1 MQLDAAVHWA
11 LNVFRHKMCKFSHS
25 FLHRMPL
32 WSSWTGLICL
42 RACLKMIQRQ
52 RCYTVCL
59 EWLLFFK
66 HILCCLCFL
75 IHADML
81 IIIWGEIL
89 LEFLNP
95 TLTFEQQT
103 VELCMQLFEMG
114 LAEHKRREA
123 EVSSFFGG
131 QMNAVTD
138 SQQRASQILA
148 KFEQQ
153 HKEVSCEGHNVCSAN
168 LNR

>member
-1 MQLDAAVHWA
+1 
-11 LNVFRHKMCKFSHS
+11 
-25 FLHRMPL
+25 
-32 WSSWTGLICL
+32 
-42 RACLKMIQRQ
+42 
-52 RCYTVCL
+52 
-59 EWLLFFK
+59 
-66 HILCCLCFL
+66 
-75 IHADML
+75 ML